1 MAKGEVMRLQ
11 SLQLHFASGTENLFV
26 LPYLSLPKLR
36 VGFRLKVPFYS
47 RALLSTVARPKRIHL
62 PSARRVGFA
71 SCVASSAMTLLR
83 GAQAHETV
91 DLGPS
96 GTPEGKRATPDNV
109 ATHRDVE
116 DSKQEDTRQL
126 RPTERAALKR
136 AEKERR
142 EYERR
147 FRW

>member
-1 MAKGEVMRLQ
+1 MRNKIDL
-11 SLQLHFASGTENLFV
+11 A
-26 LPYLSLPKLR
+26 
-36 VGFRLKVPFYS
+36 
-47 RALLSTVARPKRIHL
+47 
-62 PSARRVGFA
+62 SARLVGFA
-71 SCVASSAMTLLR
+71 SCVSSLLVTLLR
-83 GAQAHETV
+83 GAQAHGPA

-96 GTPEGKRATPDNV
+96 GTPEGKRATPDNA
-109 ATHRDVE
+109 ATRRDVE
-116 DSKQEDTRQL
+116 ESKQEETRQL